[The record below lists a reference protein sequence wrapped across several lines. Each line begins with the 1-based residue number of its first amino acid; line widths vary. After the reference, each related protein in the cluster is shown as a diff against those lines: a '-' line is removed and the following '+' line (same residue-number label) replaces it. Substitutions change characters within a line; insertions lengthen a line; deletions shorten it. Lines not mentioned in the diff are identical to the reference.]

1 MNGELE
7 YTNEPYAI
15 AKIAG
20 IKMCE
25 NYNLQYKTNY
35 KCLMPTNTYGPG
47 DNYNLETSHFFP
59 ALIRKIHEAKLRN
72 KKIVNLLGTGRAKRE
87 LIYVDDLADACIF
100 FMNKK
105 IKNNLINIGTGKDYT
120 IKEYAD
126 FIIKSLKL
134 DIKIKFDKSKPDGTP
149 RKVLDISLANRC
161 GWAAKTDLKT
171 GFSKT
176 YKSFLSSRIY

>member
-1 MNGELE
+1 
-7 YTNEPYAI
+7 
-15 AKIAG
+15 
-20 IKMCE
+20 
-25 NYNLQYKTNY
+25 
-35 KCLMPTNTYGPG
+35 
-47 DNYNLETSHFFP
+47 
-59 ALIRKIHEAKLRN
+59 
-72 KKIVNLLGTGRAKRE
+72 
-87 LIYVDDLADACIF
+87 
-100 FMNKK
+100 MNKK
-105 IKNNLINIGTGKDYT
+105 IKHNLINIGTGKDYT

-149 RKVLDISLANRC
+149 RKVLDISLANRY